1 MRFEKDGAVKRLN
14 LLKRPQDI
22 LEVAFLPYLLCTS
35 EVISIYMWVFHVFWL
50 GNTRQNI
57 LLFFLNFQFSFLV
70 WNRLDYMNSAISWPG
85 CWNLHHFDGSD

>member
-35 EVISIYMWVFHVFWL
+35 EVISIYM
-50 GNTRQNI
+50 
-57 LLFFLNFQFSFLV
+57 
-70 WNRLDYMNSAISWPG
+70 
-85 CWNLHHFDGSD
+85 